1 MFTSLPFCSKRTE
14 ISKQETF
21 NTFICRCSCSPFLLP
36 FDTRQ
41 MLFYATA
48 FDRDRA
54 MQRLQENNP
63 DMNTSDS
70 NERVAPRLDRR
81 KVKSCFK
88 RFIFFFIVYVRS
100 PNKTL
105 LQSNY

>member
-1 MFTSLPFCSKRTE
+1 MCINLNILSSFL
-14 ISKQETF
+14 
-21 NTFICRCSCSPFLLP
+21 SPFLLP

-54 MQRLQENNP
+54 MQRLQDNNP
-63 DMNTSDS
+63 DLNVSDS

-81 KVKSCFK
+81 KVSSVITTAK
-88 RFIFFFIVYVRS
+88 V
-100 PNKTL
+100 L
-105 LQSNY
+105 HHLH